1 MNNLLLA
8 LLFGGI
14 VFYAIGT
21 ARKREIFLRRIPG
34 LDAVDEAIGRAT
46 ELGKPILY
54 LTGAHDMSDP
64 STIAAAVILGRV
76 AKRTA
81 AYETDLLVPH
91 RDPITM
97 AVCQEITK
105 QAYLEAGKPD
115 LYKDDSNFFITSDQ
129 FSYTAAVDGIM
140 LRKKPAANFFM
151 GSLLCRGV
159 AVDGNRREH
168 RRDPNRR
175 DGRRSPTAV
184 LRHHL
189 RLHLDRG
196 GALRR
201 QRLSLQRTGSGR
213 HAARTGHRQGAHPR
227 RARHRDRTGYPRGH
241 ARRAVAAIVSGSVQ
255 GREMIFLRRQV
266 PLLITLITGLVFA
279 AQYYVP
285 HPASEQ
291 MLTSVT
297 KWLQIIG
304 GFALVLGVS
313 SLFHVH
319 AVKIRRK
326 EAGWGYSFVL
336 YVSMLGTIAVGLWSN
351 GKEAVDGTMTAFGWI
366 YNFMMV
372 PLQGTMFA
380 ILAFF
385 IASAAYRSFR
395 ARSREAAVLLIA
407 AVIVM
412 MGRVPL
418 GEYLIPLSGDL
429 SQWILN
435 VLNAS
440 VRRAILIGVSL
451 GTVALSIKI
460 IFGMERSYLG
470 GGKE

>member
-1 MNNLLLA
+1 
-8 LLFGGI
+8 
-14 VFYAIGT
+14 
-21 ARKREIFLRRIPG
+21 
-34 LDAVDEAIGRAT
+34 
-46 ELGKPILY
+46 
-54 LTGAHDMSDP
+54 
-64 STIAAAVILGRV
+64 
-76 AKRTA
+76 
-81 AYETDLLVPH
+81 
-91 RDPITM
+91 
-97 AVCQEITK
+97 
-105 QAYLEAGKPD
+105 
-115 LYKDDSNFFITSDQ
+115 
-129 FSYTAAVDGIM
+129 
-140 LRKKPAANFFM
+140 
-151 GSLLCRGV
+151 
-159 AVDGNRREH
+159 
-168 RRDPNRR
+168 
-175 DGRRSPTAV
+175 
-184 LRHHL
+184 
-189 RLHLDRG
+189 
-196 GALRR
+196 
-201 QRLSLQRTGSGR
+201 
-213 HAARTGHRQGAHPR
+213 
-227 RARHRDRTGYPRGH
+227 
-241 ARRAVAAIVSGSVQ
+241 
-255 GREMIFLRRQV
+255 
-266 PLLITLITGLVFA
+266 
-279 AQYYVP
+279 
-285 HPASEQ
+285 
-291 MLTSVT
+291 MLTSAT

-351 GKEAVDGTMTAFGWI
+351 GKEAVDGAMTAFGWV

-395 ARSREAAVLLIA
+395 ARSREASVLLIA

-412 MGRVPL
+412 TGRVPL

-460 IFGMERSYLG
+460 IFALERSYLG